1 MPSKSYLCFL
11 WHSFNVTPFFVDDR
25 NFQLLIRNVQLIF
38 RFHGK
43 LKTLLYKTFIKR
55 CFTLSFV
62 ISSHSPNIAKKL
74 FVLSQRWQKSYSYS
88 PNVGKNVIRPNIAKT
103 LFVLSQHCKKVIRT
117 LPTLAKKLFV
127 PTLPKS
133 YSYSPNVAKKLFVLS
148 QRWEKSQIPNGF
160 QRLVLNVFFFD
171 K

>member
-88 PNVGKNVIRPNIAKT
+88 PNVSKKVIRPNI
-103 LFVLSQHCKKVIRT
+103 
-117 LPTLAKKLFV
+117 
-127 PTLPKS
+127 
-133 YSYSPNVAKKLFVLS
+133 AKKLFVLS
-148 QRWEKSQIPNGF
+148 QRCKKIIRTLPTLGKKSNS
-160 QRLVLNVFFFD
+160 
-171 K
+171 

>member
-88 PNVGKNVIRPNIAKT
+88 PNVGK
-103 LFVLSQHCKKVIRT
+103 KVIRS
-117 LPTLAKKLFV
+117 LPTSQ
-127 PTLPKS
+127 KS
-133 YSYSPNVAKKLFVLS
+133 YSYSPNIAKKLFVLS
-148 QRWEKSQIPNGF
+148 QR
-160 QRLVLNVFFFD
+160 
-171 K
+171 